1 MFKNSAQVVQAV
13 PLKIGKI
20 NVGAGIYEATSLIH
34 CETDCTLTLSDGVTE
49 YLMVA
54 GMDRAYQGKFTVA
67 GGTVTYD

>member
-13 PLKIGKI
+13 PLVLGKI
-20 NVGAGIYEATSLIH
+20 NVGAGTYTAISLIH
-34 CETDCTLTLSDGVTE
+34 CETDCTITLSDGTTD

-54 GMDRAYQGKFTVA
+54 GMDRAYTGEFTVA